1 MERIIS
7 VSDGAEAFIELLNA
21 NAVDYLFLNPGTD
34 TFSVQEAVAK
44 YKTLGKRT
52 PEVILCL
59 DESIAMAAAHGYFMV
74 TGKPQVILVHADL
87 GPQQI
92 GGALHNAQRGRIAV
106 VLCAGKVASDTER
119 SRLNQVHWLQEQF
132 DQAGVVRGYV
142 KWEYELRTNDNIHEV
157 VQRAFQ
163 VASSEPC
170 GPVFLS
176 LPQVLLAEKMT
187 EVRIPD
193 PARHAGVVTPQA
205 DNDALVE
212 VADLLL
218 KAENPLIIT
227 GYSGRH
233 LQSVKHLIELAE
245 TVSTRVVSSQVN
257 MNFPTVHPLYGGFE
271 SSPYIAK
278 ADVILVIDEDV
289 PYVPSQVK
297 PQPGTKI
304 IHIDIDAVKNN
315 MPLWGFPV
323 DFLLEADSSK
333 MLPVLSR
340 IIQQK
345 ITPEIKAR
353 LQSRLQQLQSEHSQM
368 KEKWLQMATN
378 KAGEKPISPEWLC
391 YCVNNAIDQETILLE
406 EALTNRPAFMRQIQR
421 TIPGT
426 LFRSGGSNLGWGLEA
441 ALGAKLA
448 SPEKLV
454 VAMVGDGCF
463 VFGCPTATLWA
474 ASVNQAPFLCII
486 FNNAQ
491 YTAPRMIHR
500 QVFGTQS
507 YCEQTGLWVGT
518 HIKPSPDYAAVAQA
532 CNAYG
537 QKVEEPAELP
547 AALKAAI
554 EQVRCGKPAVLDV
567 RVSSPF

>member
-1 MERIIS
+1 MEQLVP
-7 VSDGAEAFIELLNA
+7 VSDGAEAFVELLNA

-34 TFSVQEAVAK
+34 TFSVQEAIAK

-59 DESIAMAAAHGYFMV
+59 DESIAMSAAHGYFMV

-92 GGALHNAQRGRIAV
+92 GGALHNAQRGRVAV
-106 VLCAGKVASDTER
+106 VLCAGKVSSDTEKN
-119 SRLNQVHWLQEQF
+119 RLNQVHWLQDQF

-193 PARHAGVVTPQA
+193 PARHSSIITPQA
-205 DNDALVE
+205 DNDTLVE

-245 TVSTRVVSSQVN
+245 TVSARVVSSQVN

-278 ADVILVIDEDV
+278 SDVILVIDEDV
-289 PYVPSQVK
+289 PYVPSQIK

-304 IHIDIDAVKNN
+304 VHIDIDAVKNN

-368 KEKWLQMATN
+368 KEKWLHLATS
-378 KAGEKPISPEWLC
+378 KAGEKPISSEWLC
-391 YCVNNAIDQETILLE
+391 YCVNNAIDQETILLD

-500 QVFGTQS
+500 QVLGTQS

-547 AALKAAI
+547 SALKTAI

-567 RVSSPF
+567 RISSPF

>member
-1 MERIIS
+1 MEQIVP
-7 VSDGAEAFIELLNA
+7 VSSGAEAFIELLNA
-21 NAVDYLFLNPGTD
+21 NAVRYLFLNPGTD
-34 TFSVQEAVAK
+34 TYTVQEAIAK

-74 TGKPQVILVHADL
+74 TGRPQVILVHADL

-92 GGALHNAQRGRIAV
+92 GGALHNAQRGRVGV
-106 VLCAGKVASDTER
+106 VLCAGKVSSDTEKG
-119 SRLNQVHWLQEQF
+119 RLNQVHWLQDQF
-132 DQAGVVRGYV
+132 DPAGVVRGYV
-142 KWEYELRTNDNIHEV
+142 KWEYELRTNSNIHEV
-157 VQRAFQ
+157 LQRAFQ
-163 VASSEPC
+163 VAGSEPC

-176 LPQVLLAEKMT
+176 LPQDLLAEQIT

-193 PARHAGVVTPQA
+193 PARHAAVITPEA
-205 DNDALVE
+205 DSNV
-212 VADLLL
+212 VADLADLL
-218 KAENPLIIT
+218 VKAENPLIIT

-233 LQSVKHLIELAE
+233 PESVKYLIELAE
-245 TVSTRVVSSQVN
+245 TISARVVTSQVA

-278 ADVILVIDEDV
+278 ADVMLVIDEDI
-289 PYVPSQVK
+289 PYIPAQVK

-304 IHIDIDAVKNN
+304 VHIDIDASKTN

-333 MLPVLSR
+333 VLPCLTR
-340 IIQQK
+340 IIKQK
-345 ITPEIKAR
+345 MTPEIKMIIQSRYQR
-353 LQSRLQQLQSEHSQM
+353 LQDEHNEM
-368 KEKWLQMATN
+368 KQKWLQTAMS
-378 KAGEKPISPEWLC
+378 KSDEKPISAEWLC
-391 YCVNNAIDQETILLE
+391 HCVNHAIDQDAIILE
-406 EALTNRPAFMRQIQR
+406 EALTNRQAFMQQIQR
-421 TIPGT
+421 TMSGT

-448 SPEKLV
+448 RPEKLV
-454 VAMVGDGCF
+454 VTMVGDGCF

-474 ASVNQAPFLCII
+474 ASVYRAPFLCII

-500 QVFGTQS
+500 QVLGAQS
-507 YCEQTGLWVGT
+507 YCEQSGLWVGT
-518 HIKPSPDYAAVAQA
+518 HIKPSPDYAAIAQA

-537 QKVEEPAELP
+537 QKVEEPADIP
-547 AALKAAI
+547 AALKTAI
-554 EQVRCGKPAVLDV
+554 EQVRCGTPAVLDV
-567 RVSSPF
+567 RVSSPL